1 MLSEGTIIA
10 LSTPQGSGAIGVI
23 RLSGLLAIEK
33 AAYFIHTKSKKSWNE
48 IIPNTTFLGD
58 FKVGNQLIDEV
69 LITFFKGPHSYTGE
83 DVVEPPD
90 DDIALHQTCLGK
102 VNPGLIADVLRN

>member
-33 AAYFIHTKSKKSWNE
+33 AAYFIHTKY
-48 IIPNTTFLGD
+48 L
-58 FKVGNQLIDEV
+58 
-69 LITFFKGPHSYTGE
+69 
-83 DVVEPPD
+83 
-90 DDIALHQTCLGK
+90 
-102 VNPGLIADVLRN
+102 

>member
-33 AAYFIHTKSKKSWNE
+33 AAYFIHTKSKKSCWLQR
-48 IIPNTTFLGD
+48 FAASCRCKD
-58 FKVGNQLIDEV
+58 AR
-69 LITFFKGPHSYTGE
+69 S
-83 DVVEPPD
+83 
-90 DDIALHQTCLGK
+90 
-102 VNPGLIADVLRN
+102 